1 MPKSAKPKE
10 KIIRITLVKSPIG
23 YSKEHKGTVR
33 ALGLRRMHQTVEQV
47 DSPSLRGMLYKVSHL
62 VKVEEVVE

>member
-1 MPKSAKPKE
+1 
-10 KIIRITLVKSPIG
+10 VKSPIG
-23 YSKEHKGTVR
+23 YSKQHKGTVR

-47 DSPSLRGMLYKVSHL
+47 DSPTLRGMLYKVSHL